1 LGEEDDNYVRKR
13 GCSMMRKNRSK
24 IITGTLAVGMLL
36 SQGAPFN
43 VLAESPYEL
52 RRVDQAVE
60 ILNNLSLKY
69 KEGG

>member
-1 LGEEDDNYVRKR
+1 
-13 GCSMMRKNRSK
+13 MMRKNRSK